1 MADISILQLP
11 PATTVSANDVT
22 VVVQDGITKK
32 VAASVFQGGI
42 IGPVGPIGPAG
53 PTGPLG
59 PTGATGPLGPTGT
72 QDNRGHKVPLD
83 L

>member
-11 PATTVSANDVT
+11 PTTYVNANDVT

-32 VAASVFQGGI
+32 
-42 IGPVGPIGPAG
+42 
-53 PTGPLG
+53 
-59 PTGATGPLGPTGT
+59 
-72 QDNRGHKVPLD
+72 D